1 MSGISSK
8 YFITSDYT
16 KFTNKILVVKP
27 KNKKLI
33 NESNISGLIKRTNLD
48 GKIKN

>member
-8 YFITSDYT
+8 YFNTSDST
-16 KFTNKILVVKP
+16 KFTSKILVVMA
-27 KNKKLI
+27 KNKKLV